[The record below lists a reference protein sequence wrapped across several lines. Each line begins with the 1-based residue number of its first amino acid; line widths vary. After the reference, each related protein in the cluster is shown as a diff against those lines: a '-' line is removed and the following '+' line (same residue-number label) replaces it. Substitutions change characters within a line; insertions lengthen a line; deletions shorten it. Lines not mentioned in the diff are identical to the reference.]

1 MLDSFDA
8 DKKDVKVIF
17 IDETEINIGRKKAWL
32 WVAYEPQLKA
42 FLSFHISWYQNSLDA
57 YYFIKKLVKKYGRK
71 TIYTD
76 GALWYVDACRWA
88 GVEHVVY
95 EQSLKNLMER
105 MNEHIKDRTG
115 AFDDFFRAESQNL
128 TM

>member
-88 GVEHVVY
+88 RVDHVVY
-95 EQSLKNLMER
+95 EQSLKNIMKR
-105 MNEHIKDRTG
+105 MNDI
-115 AFDDFFRAESQNL
+115 
-128 TM
+128 